1 MSRYFYIF
9 SAIFFLYFNLS
20 AQPGIGSAR
29 SLIKLEFKDIYGLQI
44 SHPKVSL
51 EINSIEKF
59 KNGTETPW
67 LNSHLIVT
75 GVQNFEIG
83 IRSTQTN
90 FLNNSEETNIS
101 VTNIQVLANLNSK
114 SNSIILKN
122 KTQVLINENNGSIIN
137 HINVKY
143 RIPLENTDVFL
154 NHINKTFDTI
164 ILYTLIPF

>member
-51 EINSIEKF
+51 EIN
-59 KNGTETPW
+59 
-67 LNSHLIVT
+67 LIVT